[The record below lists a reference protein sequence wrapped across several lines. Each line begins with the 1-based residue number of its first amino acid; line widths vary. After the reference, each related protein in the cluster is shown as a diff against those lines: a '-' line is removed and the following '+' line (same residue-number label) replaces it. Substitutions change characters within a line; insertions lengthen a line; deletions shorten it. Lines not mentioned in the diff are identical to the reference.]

1 MRFAQAINL
10 IFANV
15 FINDHQMS
23 NTNNNSYAREKHYS
37 RRAFQ
42 SIGQPFAQRNRKPEK
57 DDEYG
62 QAFSGYLKAKL
73 QRN

>member
-23 NTNNNSYAREKHYS
+23 NTNNNSYAREKHRS
-37 RRAFQ
+37 GRPFQ
-42 SIGQPFAQRNRKPEK
+42 SASQPFTQRDQNP
-57 DDEYG
+57 DEDYKHT
-62 QAFSGYLKAKL
+62 QK
-73 QRN
+73 Q